1 MVVGAGVSSP
11 FFHGLAVSTAQGG
24 LEDHK
29 PLRTANPDLALT
41 NKKPCSI
48 RLAWHVL
55 PPMARP
61 YAALLLTATLAL
73 VSGCGGRVAD
83 STGSAEG
90 APSLTISGSSTVFPV
105 IQKAIEA
112 YGKTERGRDVTV
124 NLSEVG
130 TTGGL
135 REFCQGAIPI
145 ANASRPISSA
155 ELQACADNGITFIEL
170 PLAFDALTVVVN
182 GRNDWASAISTE
194 ELARTWSKEAEGKVK
209 SWQQVNS
216 SWPDRPLRLCG
227 PGADSGTFDYFNE
240 AINGDSGNSRRDVET
255 SEDDLVIVTCVADDP
270 NAMAYFGFAYYQ
282 ANTDRLKALTIA
294 GPDGIAVP
302 PSVETAQDGSYRPLS
317 RPLFIYVN
325 DAQMRED
332 DTIRSF
338 VGFTVGNGL
347 RFVEEAGYIPLP
359 ADTYR
364 LVESKL
370 YRHIIGTSFGGDLPI
385 GLTIGEALRK
395 SFEGTRKEGYR

>member
-1 MVVGAGVSSP
+1 
-11 FFHGLAVSTAQGG
+11 
-24 LEDHK
+24 
-29 PLRTANPDLALT
+29 
-41 NKKPCSI
+41 
-48 RLAWHVL
+48 
-55 PPMARP
+55 MARP
-61 YAALLLTATLAL
+61 LPALLLTASLLL
-73 VSGCGGRVAD
+73 VGGCGGRNAQ
-83 STGSAEG
+83 GPG
-90 APSLTISGSSTVFPV
+90 AQGPSSGLTISGSSTVFPV
-105 IQKAIEA
+105 IQKAIAA
-112 YGKTERGRDVTV
+112 YNKTERGRNVTV

-135 REFCQGAIPI
+135 RQFCQGAIPI

-155 ELQACADNGITFIEL
+155 ELEACASKGITFIEL

-182 GRNDWASAISTE
+182 GGNDWASAITTK
-194 ELARTWSKEAEGKVK
+194 ELSRTWSKEAEGKVK
-209 SWQQVNS
+209 TWKQINID
-216 SWPDRPLRLCG
+216 WPERPLRLCG

-240 AINGDSGNSRRDVET
+240 AINGNKANSRTDVET
-255 SEDDLVIVTCVADDP
+255 SEDDLVIVTCVAEDP

-282 ANTDRLKALTIA
+282 SNQDRLKALAIA
-294 GPDGIAVP
+294 GPDGIAVA
-302 PSVETAQDGSYRPLS
+302 PSVKSAQNGSYKPLS

-325 DAQMRED
+325 DKQMRED

-370 YRHIIGTSFGGDLPI
+370 YRHILGTSFGGDLPI
-385 GLTIGEALRK
+385 GLTIGEALRR
-395 SFEGTRKEGYR
+395 SFEDTRKEGYR